1 MASGGLIGSCQCR
14 PALCQVELLKLL
26 CLVLLKREVSAKFVD
41 SCSLRL
47 PGCSACLARLVCL
60 MDKPHSALLRCPG
73 DSGLCTSS
81 SSQPVGLV
89 GAPFSFQL

>member
-1 MASGGLIGSCQCR
+1 MASGGLIGLCQYY

-47 PGCSACLARLVCL
+47 PGCSACLASLVSL
-60 MDKPHSALLRCPG
+60 MDKPHSALFAALGTVVSAHP
-73 DSGLCTSS
+73 
-81 SSQPVGLV
+81 PVL
-89 GAPFSFQL
+89 SL